1 MNPGAARGGGQ
12 GSPRHDLAGYRVGN
26 PTPMGRFWVYR
37 VAQPGRPGCTG
48 LCVWTPRP
56 RCVRALGA
64 PPPLPPPGM
73 CTCGEIVD
81 ENPARLAAPLST
93 TTCRERKA
101 DSEKRVQPLAGTT
114 RVLLGVEKSRL
125 AKTTGT
131 QKPGCSKLPGSR
143 NPATQIFR
151 VEPGISTRRP
161 GLRLGLHPDALAFQM
176 KAASRSYMRRRP
188 RRCSRTGGGCA
199 SCCWLC
205 LLLG

>member
-1 MNPGAARGGGQ
+1 MCGRSHGGLRD
-12 GSPRHDLAGYRVGN
+12 SPRHDLAGYRVGN

-73 CTCGEIVD
+73 CTRGEIVD

-93 TTCRERKA
+93 TTLIVHRLALGWRKA
-101 DSEKRVQPLAGTT
+101 DSEKRARPLVGTT
-114 RVLLGVEKSRL
+114 TGRGKSRL

-161 GLRLGLHPDALAFQM
+161 GLRLGLPEPCD
-176 KAASRSYMRRRP
+176 
-188 RRCSRTGGGCA
+188 GV
-199 SCCWLC
+199 SC
-205 LLLG
+205 

>member
-1 MNPGAARGGGQ
+1 MHHVSCTVPHVCNMCRYVMTS
-12 GSPRHDLAGYRVGN
+12 SPRHDLAGYRVGN

-161 GLRLGLHPDALAFQM
+161 GLRLGLPN
-176 KAASRSYMRRRP
+176 RP
-188 RRCSRTGGGCA
+188 LQSLTGPGSGA
-199 SCCWLC
+199 GLPQR
-205 LLLG
+205 